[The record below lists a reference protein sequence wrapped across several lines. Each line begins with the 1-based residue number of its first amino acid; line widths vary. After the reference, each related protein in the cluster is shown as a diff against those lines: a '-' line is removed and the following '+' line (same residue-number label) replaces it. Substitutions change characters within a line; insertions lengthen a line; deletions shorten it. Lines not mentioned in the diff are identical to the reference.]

1 MILKNKHTQ
10 IKLNM
15 MRQHLISLSK
25 SLIILSSIIILTSC
39 GSRKDLVYFQ
49 DEPITDQ
56 SLSELDNNFEIRY
69 KPNDIL
75 TIDVTSQNIESVL
88 PFNLPAISYNTV
100 GGATEQGTVVRQTY
114 LLDPQGNIEFPT
126 LGTIKMGGL
135 TRTEATTM
143 LKEIISEYVNEFIV
157 NIRLVN
163 FTITVN
169 GEVNKPGNYIVQG
182 ERISLIQALGLAGDL
197 TIYGKRDN
205 IFLIREVDGKKKY
218 AKYDLTSINVVNSPV
233 YYLSQNDI
241 IYVEPNNAK
250 IKTSTYNPNTGVLI
264 SAIST
269 LATIAAIFIIRN

>member
-1 MILKNKHTQ
+1 MI
-10 IKLNM
+10 
-15 MRQHLISLSK
+15 RQHLKQISK
-25 SLIILSSIIILTSC
+25 SIIILSSIIILTSC

-88 PFNLPAISYNTV
+88 PFNLPAISYNTIA
-100 GGATEQGTVVRQTY
+100 GATEQGTVIRQTY

-143 LKEIISEYVNEFIV
+143 LKEKIGVYVNEFIV

-169 GEVNKPGNYIVQG
+169 GEVNRPGNYIVQG

-241 IYVEPNNAK
+241 IYVEPNNARVK
-250 IKTSTYNPNTGVLI
+250 SSSYNPNTGLLI

-269 LATIAAIFIIRN
+269 LATVAAIFIFRN

>member
-1 MILKNKHTQ
+1 MIL
-10 IKLNM
+10 LA
-15 MRQHLISLSK
+15 
-25 SLIILSSIIILTSC
+25 SC

-56 SLSELDNNFEIRY
+56 SLSELDNNYEITY

-75 TIDVTSQNIESVL
+75 TIDVSALEAASVAA
-88 PFNLPAISYNTV
+88 FNLPAVAYNTNA
-100 GGATEQGTVVRQTY
+100 GAGAANQATILRQTY
-114 LLDPQGNIEFPT
+114 LLDPQGNIEFPV
-126 LGTIKMGGL
+126 LGTVKLGGL
-135 TRTEATTM
+135 TRAEATDL
-143 LKEIISEYVNEFIV
+143 LKEKIGEYVKEFIV
-157 NIRLVN
+157 NIRLIN

-169 GEVNKPGNYIVQG
+169 GEVNRPGNYTVQG

-205 IFLIREVDGKKKY
+205 IFLIREVDGKKRY

-241 IYVEPNNAK
+241 IYVEPNNAR
-250 IKTSTYNPNTGVLI
+250 IKTSSYNPNTGVLI

-269 LATIAAIFIIRN
+269 LATIAAIFIFRN